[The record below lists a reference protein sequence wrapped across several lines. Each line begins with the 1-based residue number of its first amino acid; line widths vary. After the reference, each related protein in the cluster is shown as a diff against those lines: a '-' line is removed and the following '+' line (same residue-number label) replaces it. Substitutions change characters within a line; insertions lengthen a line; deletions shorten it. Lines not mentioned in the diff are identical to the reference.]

1 MLCFILSGALC
12 YVHGEDR
19 TENEKGEGIP
29 IEVKELYFCILKIN
43 GKIENNNK
51 ILIL

>member
-1 MLCFILSGALC
+1 MFKFKEMILMLCFILSGALC

-19 TENEKGEGIP
+19 TENE
-29 IEVKELYFCILKIN
+29 N

>member
-1 MLCFILSGALC
+1 MLCLILSGALC

-19 TENEKGEGIP
+19 TENEKGEGM
-29 IEVKELYFCILKIN
+29 YFCILKIN